1 MSKNYNPVIVHY
13 SANTLLQSSA
23 NTKYVKVFGY
33 VESNQDVAW
42 FNSKQYK
49 EDGLFGTKRSLDKNN
64 KLLAIVRLEYKGRK
78 IRRRYQT
85 DNT

>member
-49 EDGLFGTKRSLDKNN
+49 EDGLFGTKRSLDNHTPRPRHFGGGGFH
-64 KLLAIVRLEYKGRK
+64 LAN
-78 IRRRYQT
+78 IRENDTRI
-85 DNT
+85 